1 MRHNGTHRAATQ
13 EREQYVTHPVGARH
27 PKRWEGQR
35 VFRTPSDAPGRDA
48 VVGSAQDPTASARLA
63 EIQSGTVSRDIIDGS
78 AFGLAANT
86 GTALAAFAQ
95 AANGTSNLT
104 PLRLAPAASVA
115 GKLTKTDIVSIAAP
129 AARKRGSDG
138 RVGLLTLTALML
150 SAEHE
155 SQAAFVEDG
164 TIGPTDLKFGPLEIV
179 TKEAAPRTI
188 IHDNPGETLV
198 LHRAGSAVSVSRIT
212 HSPEQM
218 AALQQFYHQTDQ
230 MGQPNHQPNN
240 GPGTSG
246 TAPTNQAPV
255 DFQLAP
261 LPINNVLP
269 GGIGTPVTPTLNSS
283 ATFVPL
289 TPVTAPL
296 ATVPTIAISAIA
308 ITTPGNGAAVVNANQ
323 ANVGV
328 PVNGTTTGV
337 ENGQVVTLTILDG
350 FDQVIYRGTAQV
362 INGTWSV
369 DISAA
374 DAKALADGTYRVT
387 ASVLDAAGHPA
398 PEASTPVT
406 IDTTAV
412 PPTPA
417 LASDSGG
424 SASDHI
430 TNSAALTLAGI
441 EAGATVEY
449 SSDGGN
455 TWSGSFFALEGANTV
470 QVRQTDVAG
479 NVSSAATFA
488 FTLDSV
494 SPAAPGL
501 RLTLDSGSF
510 ATDHITN
517 SGALILSG
525 VDAGTIIEY
534 SSDGGSTWSGSFSA
548 REGANTIQVRQTDV
562 AGNVSSTTT
571 LGFTLDTATAVPGVA
586 LASDNGSSG
595 TDRITNNGALTLA
608 GVEAGATVAY
618 SIDGGNTWSSSF
630 FALEGANTVQ
640 VRQTDVAGNVSSAA
654 TFAFTLDTVKPTVSV
669 NIVDASLNDGDSSS
683 QVTFTFSEA
692 PVGFTAADITAAG
705 GTVSGLAATAD
716 PLVYTAIF
724 TATDT
729 FSGTGSVSLAAG
741 SYTDAAGN
749 SGGEGSDTVTIDRL
763 NPTVSVNIVDASLND
778 GDSSSQVTFT
788 FSEAPVGFTAADIT
802 AAGGTV
808 SGLAATADPLVY
820 TAIFTAN
827 DHFDGTGAVSVATGS
842 YSDAAGN
849 AGTGGSDSTA
859 IDRDEVPTAHPDSN
873 SGPEAS
879 SSGKSVN
886 IVIIFDRSG
895 SMGDD
900 PNVNG
905 FSERIDL
912 ARAAVANLLTGLDGS
927 ATEVHV
933 QVVDFA
939 TSAAS
944 SGWLSIDG
952 ANAYLAGLVASGST
966 NYDAALT
973 TAKAAFVTGTPAADQ
988 NIALF
993 LSDGVPTAG
1002 QEIGET
1008 DRGLWESFL
1017 TDHDMPS
1024 FAIGIGSGVTTEPLL
1039 PIAFDPEPGTQAADT
1054 PVVYGTGGEGA
1065 LINAL
1070 SPLVIG
1076 SLLNSFSGD
1085 LLLNDQFGGDGAG
1098 VPEISAVS
1106 YASVSGSS
1114 LAFTVTSAPDPL
1126 APDVTQLTGSHDG
1139 VDYWRLDVNT
1149 ATGGYDLSLLQNFPH
1164 ATPGGTATLTF
1175 NYTIHDFDGD
1185 SSSSTLA
1192 VAIGDVTT
1200 ATIAG
1205 LSQIA
1210 GGNTADTL
1218 NGTGAAEILGGDA
1231 DNDILNGNGGDD
1243 FVFGGAGTDTL
1254 TGGTGN
1260 DTLYGGAGN
1269 DTYKFDLGDGTD
1281 TISDTGGTDTIV
1293 IQTGSAA
1300 LSGLNFQRDGNNLV
1314 IDYDSDTITVTNH
1327 FAGASVEQI
1336 QFSGIG
1342 GSVYG
1347 YSLVT
1352 GTGTYLMDVDLTGS
1366 GNADVIAG
1374 TVNAETLSG
1383 NGGNDLLFG
1392 NGGNDVTINGNL
1404 GNDLLVGGAGNDTM
1418 DGGADNDWLVGGLGA
1433 DSLTGGSG
1441 NDTFVY
1447 TAVDDSRSSL
1457 FDTITDFTSGDKIDL
1472 TAFSAASFSNVT
1484 WGYTTLSNET
1494 IVQVDTD
1501 GNAATAGLEIHLTGN
1516 IPLTQSQ
1523 FIFV

>member
-1 MRHNGTHRAATQ
+1 M
-13 EREQYVTHPVGARH
+13 
-27 PKRWEGQR
+27 
-35 VFRTPSDAPGRDA
+35 FRTASDAPGRDA

-63 EIQSGTVSRDIIDGS
+63 EIGTVSRDIDGS
-78 AFGLAANT
+78 AFGPAANT

-104 PLRLAPAASVA
+104 PLRLALTASIG
-115 GKLTKTDIVSIAAP
+115 GKLATSDRLNIAAP
-129 AARKRGSDG
+129 AARKRGNEG
-138 RVGLLTLTALML
+138 GVGLLTLTALML

-179 TKEAAPRTI
+179 TKEAVPRTI

-269 GGIGTPVTPTLNSS
+269 GGIGTPVIPTLNSS
-283 ATFVPL
+283 ATFIPL

-350 FDQVIYRGTAQV
+350 FNQVIYRGTAQV

-369 DISAA
+369 DISPA

-517 SGALILSG
+517 SDALILSG

-571 LGFTLDTATAVPGVA
+571 LGFTLDTVTAVPGVA
-586 LASDNGSSG
+586 LANDGGSSA
-595 TDRITNNGALTLA
+595 TDHLTNNGMLALS
-608 GVEAGATVAY
+608 GIEAGAIVEY
-618 SIDGGNTWSSSF
+618 STNGGSTWSSSF
-630 FALEGANTVQ
+630 FALEGANTIQ

-683 QVTFTFSEA
+683 SQVTFTFSEA

-705 GTVSGLAATAD
+705 GTVSGLAVTADPLVYTATFTATDAFSGTGSVSLAAGSYTDAAGNSGGEGSDTVTIDRFNPTVSVNIVDASLNDGDSSSQVTFTFSEAPVGFTAADITAVGGTVSGLAATAD
-716 PLVYTAIF
+716 PLVYTATF

-749 SGGEGSDTVTIDRL
+749 SGGEGSDTVTIDRF

-808 SGLAATADPLVY
+808 SGLAVTADPLVY
-820 TAIFTAN
+820 TAIFTAT
-827 DHFDGTGAVSVATGS
+827 DPSPAPARCRWRPAAIPMPPATPVRAARTLPRSTGTRYRRLTR
-842 YSDAAGN
+842 
-849 AGTGGSDSTA
+849 TA
-859 IDRDEVPTAHPDSN
+859 IP
-873 SGPEAS
+873 GP
-879 SSGKSVN
+879 
-886 IVIIFDRSG
+886 R
-895 SMGDD
+895 
-900 PNVNG
+900 
-905 FSERIDL
+905 R
-912 ARAAVANLLTGLDGS
+912 RAAANR
-927 ATEVHV
+927 
-933 QVVDFA
+933 
-939 TSAAS
+939 
-944 SGWLSIDG
+944 SI
-952 ANAYLAGLVASGST
+952 
-966 NYDAALT
+966 
-973 TAKAAFVTGTPAADQ
+973 
-988 NIALF
+988 
-993 LSDGVPTAG
+993 
-1002 QEIGET
+1002 
-1008 DRGLWESFL
+1008 
-1017 TDHDMPS
+1017 
-1024 FAIGIGSGVTTEPLL
+1024 
-1039 PIAFDPEPGTQAADT
+1039 
-1054 PVVYGTGGEGA
+1054 
-1065 LINAL
+1065 
-1070 SPLVIG
+1070 
-1076 SLLNSFSGD
+1076 
-1085 LLLNDQFGGDGAG
+1085 
-1098 VPEISAVS
+1098 
-1106 YASVSGSS
+1106 
-1114 LAFTVTSAPDPL
+1114 
-1126 APDVTQLTGSHDG
+1126 
-1139 VDYWRLDVNT
+1139 
-1149 ATGGYDLSLLQNFPH
+1149 
-1164 ATPGGTATLTF
+1164 
-1175 NYTIHDFDGD
+1175 
-1185 SSSSTLA
+1185 
-1192 VAIGDVTT
+1192 
-1200 ATIAG
+1200 
-1205 LSQIA
+1205 
-1210 GGNTADTL
+1210 
-1218 NGTGAAEILGGDA
+1218 
-1231 DNDILNGNGGDD
+1231 
-1243 FVFGGAGTDTL
+1243 
-1254 TGGTGN
+1254 
-1260 DTLYGGAGN
+1260 
-1269 DTYKFDLGDGTD
+1269 
-1281 TISDTGGTDTIV
+1281 
-1293 IQTGSAA
+1293 
-1300 LSGLNFQRDGNNLV
+1300 
-1314 IDYDSDTITVTNH
+1314 
-1327 FAGASVEQI
+1327 
-1336 QFSGIG
+1336 
-1342 GSVYG
+1342 
-1347 YSLVT
+1347 
-1352 GTGTYLMDVDLTGS
+1352 
-1366 GNADVIAG
+1366 
-1374 TVNAETLSG
+1374 
-1383 NGGNDLLFG
+1383 
-1392 NGGNDVTINGNL
+1392 
-1404 GNDLLVGGAGNDTM
+1404 
-1418 DGGADNDWLVGGLGA
+1418 
-1433 DSLTGGSG
+1433 
-1441 NDTFVY
+1441 
-1447 TAVDDSRSSL
+1447 
-1457 FDTITDFTSGDKIDL
+1457 
-1472 TAFSAASFSNVT
+1472 
-1484 WGYTTLSNET
+1484 
-1494 IVQVDTD
+1494 
-1501 GNAATAGLEIHLTGN
+1501 
-1516 IPLTQSQ
+1516 
-1523 FIFV
+1523 